1 MKKVLK
7 PCCLGVSAGADAKL
21 KGKVLMKLFREERIL
36 EIIQERE
43 KILTDV

>member
-7 PCCLGVSAGADAKL
+7 PYCPGVSAGADSKL
-21 KGKVLMKLFREERIL
+21 KGKVWMKLFREERIL
-36 EIIQERE
+36 GIIQERE